1 VGRHLAGRRADPSCP
16 WAVMLPGAE
25 NDRETQGSAD
35 RCRGRGK
42 SAAEAARWP
51 GYDQQ
56 TRSTGG
62 RRDRFVGRR
71 KRGPESRRRRRPA
84 GRTGGRPAPVDGGTA
99 GRTVVRPA
107 PVRGGPAGRRVPSV
121 RPGAGLPGLA
131 WWPGPAMERTAA
143 GSAARMPDSRRSAVA
158 HSRHGPDPSLAAPAG
173 ARPARRRLA
182 RQRETERAPEGKP
195 PPAPAW
201 RPHQR
206 AAGRPAP
213 HRTAGPSGQSRMSR
227 DVPFRAACV

>member
-1 VGRHLAGRRADPSCP
+1 MGP
-16 WAVMLPGAE
+16 
-25 NDRETQGSAD
+25 
-35 RCRGRGK
+35 
-42 SAAEAARWP
+42 
-51 GYDQQ
+51 
-56 TRSTGG
+56 
-62 RRDRFVGRR
+62 R
-71 KRGPESRRRRRPA
+71 KHGPESRPRRRPA
-84 GRTGGRPAPVDGGTA
+84 GRTGARPAPLRGAPA
-99 GRTVVRPA
+99 GRTGARPALLRGAPDGRKEARPA
-107 PVRGGPAGRRVPSV
+107 PLRGAPADRRVPSV

-131 WWPGPAMERTAA
+131 WWPRPAMEKTAA